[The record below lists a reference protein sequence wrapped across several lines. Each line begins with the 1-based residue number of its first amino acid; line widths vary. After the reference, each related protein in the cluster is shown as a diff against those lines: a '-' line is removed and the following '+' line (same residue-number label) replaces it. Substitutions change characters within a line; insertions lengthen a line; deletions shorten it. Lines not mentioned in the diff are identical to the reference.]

1 MVTGAMNGTTPAEK
15 LWGQSEQERWLG
27 EEIEWLLGQFITKL
41 TISVILASLF
51 YVFSEV
57 STVAIL
63 VVLA

>member
-1 MVTGAMNGTTPAEK
+1 MNGTTPAEK

>member
-1 MVTGAMNGTTPAEK
+1 MNGTTPAEK

-51 YVFSEV
+51 YVFPEV